1 MGDVRRRVQ
10 LFVATLGY
18 SRRIHVRASLRERQA
33 DWFAGMAEAFL
44 LFGGVP
50 VEVLLDNARALV
62 EHHDASTR
70 EVRFNA
76 TLHAFARSWGFRPR
90 HCAPSRPRPK
100 GQDERRLAHV
110 QRTALP
116 VRRLVSGPAVAPPP
130 APR

>member
-1 MGDVRRRVQ
+1 MRISDWSSDVVSSDLDERLRVH

-33 DWFAGMAEAFL
+33 DWFAGMEEAFL

-70 EVRFNA
+70 EVRINA
-76 TLHAFARSWGFRPR
+76 KLHAFARYWGFRPR
-90 HCAPSRPRPK
+90 ACAPYRARTK
-100 GQDERRLAHV
+100 GKAEREIGRATC
-110 QRTALP
+110 RG
-116 VRRLVSGPAVAPPP
+116 SGWQAG
-130 APR
+130 